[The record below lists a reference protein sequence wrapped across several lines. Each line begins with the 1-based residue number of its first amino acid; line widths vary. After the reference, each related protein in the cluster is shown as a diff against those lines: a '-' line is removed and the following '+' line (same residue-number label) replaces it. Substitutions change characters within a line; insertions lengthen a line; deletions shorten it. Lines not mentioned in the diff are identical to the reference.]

1 MFGTEYNMQKRL
13 ISLLAVVAMFS
24 LFSWAQMRPVVVDS
38 VIGFP
43 TDSAVIMVEMPNL
56 AVTDSMFGVT
66 PEPQNLSLL
75 EKVENWYSDNMNY
88 GSITILMTIESSF
101 IPFPSEVVIPPA
113 AYVAD
118 NDGSSL
124 HVTDSY
130 PVNVLLVVL
139 FGTIGAILGAIINYL
154 LSMWLGRPII
164 YAFADSRV
172 GHVLLLSSD
181 KIRKAEDYFND
192 HGKVSTFVG
201 RLIPGIRQLISI
213 PAGLAKMHF
222 GWFLLYT
229 FLGAFL
235 WNSVLALLGYI
246 AHGQMDLIHQYSHE
260 LSIIILALLAVAIVY
275 FIIRAILK
283 RRKK

>member
-1 MFGTEYNMQKRL
+1 MFTV
-13 ISLLAVVAMFS
+13 S
-24 LFSWAQMRPVVVDS
+24 SWAQMRPVVVDS

-43 TDSAVIMVEMPNL
+43 TDSSAIVVEMPDL

>member
-1 MFGTEYNMQKRL
+1 MQKIL
-13 ISLLAVVAMFS
+13 ISLFAVGAMFTVS
-24 LFSWAQMRPVVVDS
+24 SWAQMRPVVVDS

-43 TDSAVIMVEMPNL
+43 TDSSAIVVEMPDL